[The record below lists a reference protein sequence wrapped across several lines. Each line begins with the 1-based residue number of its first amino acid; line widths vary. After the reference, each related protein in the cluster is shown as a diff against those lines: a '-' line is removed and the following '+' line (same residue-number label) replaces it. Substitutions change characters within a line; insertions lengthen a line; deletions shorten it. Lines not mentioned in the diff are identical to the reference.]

1 MLISIAPN
9 VRTTIGRLWL
19 QHDAGHTVVVKVD
32 NAYTVHIDTVQRC
45 AWSIGFVPVCQCGI
59 GDQAPDD
66 QHDVIGCPIGRAYYE
81 HTEGNGTRI
90 CECDDDDCGGTCA
103 GSRRA

>member
-1 MLISIAPN
+1 MMISIAPG
-9 VRTTIGRLWL
+9 VRTRIGNLWL
-19 QHDAGHTVVVKVD
+19 QHDAAHTVVVEVD
-32 NAYTVHIDTVQRC
+32 NAYTVHLDQSPC
-45 AWSIGFVPVCQCGI
+45 HWSIGVTPVCQCGI

-81 HTEGNGTRI
+81 RTESDPRV

-103 GSRRA
+103 GPRRA